1 MFDKLIKEAYKLS
14 KSGNL
19 IGILYNSGKAIGFND
34 LNDED
39 VDNISDNKYDMLY
52 LKSTL
57 TDTEI
62 QIYENEL
69 KNYKIKHSEQT
80 LYILTNKGEIGL
92 MY

>member
-14 KSGNL
+14 KSGHL

-39 VDNISDNKYDMLY
+39 VDNMSDHNYDMLY

-80 LYILTNKGEIGL
+80 LYKYVYNI
-92 MY
+92 Y

>member
-14 KSGNL
+14 KSGHL

-39 VDNISDNKYDMLY
+39 VDNMSDHNYDMLY

-80 LYILTNKGEIGL
+80 LYILTNNSNIKFN
-92 MY
+92 Y